1 MRRLNAKKTY
11 RTLFFVG
18 ALLIALFMGIFISD
32 NLIIDPIINYLAAE
46 EGARVFLS
54 CILSWI
60 GLSRLF
66 NLFDK
71 IFRSKKSIN
80 IK

>member
-1 MRRLNAKKTY
+1 MWRINATKTF

-18 ALLIALFMGIFISD
+18 ALLFALLMGVFISD
-32 NLIIDPIINYLAAE
+32 NFIIDPIINYLAE
-46 EGARVFLS
+46 KEGARVFLS

-60 GLSRLF
+60 VVSRLF
-66 NLFDK
+66 NLFYK
-71 IFRSKKSIN
+71 IFRSNKKIN